1 MATAMI
7 PLLLCGTMIG
17 VLLSKFLPPAVVTA
31 GLVSYLLYSTYKM
44 FFKAIEVS
52 KKENIQR
59 TLVKSKEFSIK
70 ADTTQDMQSPKNKY
84 DNVNPS
90 SVTLEGNMETSGNR
104 DGNSTYEKD
113 SMIDLEEF
121 TTSEMLKKQ
130 TCNFFLLISSYFFV
144 LVIALLRGGEGKESV
159 IGLSKC
165 SEGSWLL
172 LFASQLLGVSLSIM
186 AFQQNKHIYNDEDAI
201 PNDSK
206 HQDYEKNLFE
216 FVEKQRLRK
225 KI

>member
-44 FFKAIEVS
+44 FFKAIEIS

-59 TLVKSKEFSIK
+59 TLVKSKEFNK
-70 ADTTQDMQSPKNKY
+70 AETTQDMQSPKNNY
-84 DNVNPS
+84 DSVNPG
-90 SVTLEGNMETSGNR
+90 SVTLEEMETTENR
-104 DGNSTYEKD
+104 DGNSIHKKE
-113 SMIDLEEF
+113 SMIDLEEL
-121 TTSEMLKKQ
+121 TTFEMLKKQ
-130 TCNFFLLISSYFFV
+130 TCNFFLLISSYCFV
-144 LVIALLRGGEGKESV
+144 LIIALLRGGEGKESV
-159 IGLSKC
+159 IGLSSC

-172 LFASQLLGVSLSIM
+172 LAAGQLLGVSLSIM
-186 AFQQNKHIYNDEDAI
+186 AFQQNKHIFNDEDAI
-201 PNDSK
+201 KNDSK